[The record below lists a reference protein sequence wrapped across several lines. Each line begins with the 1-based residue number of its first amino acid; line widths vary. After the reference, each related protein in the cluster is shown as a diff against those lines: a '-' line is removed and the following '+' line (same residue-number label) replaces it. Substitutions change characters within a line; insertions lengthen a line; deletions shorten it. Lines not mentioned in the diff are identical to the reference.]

1 MGYTY
6 VLECADGSFYVGS
19 TRHLLP
25 RVEEH
30 NYGEGSNYTR
40 PRLPVVLVYYEEY
53 ERIADAFAREKQL
66 QGWGRAKRIAL
77 ITGATEYLPALSR
90 KVWRRG

>member
-6 VLECADGSFYVGS
+6 ILECADGSFYVGS
-19 TRHLLP
+19 TRHLLQ

-30 NYGEGSNYTR
+30 NHGEGSNYTR

-66 QGWGRAKRIAL
+66 QGWGRAKRVAL
-77 ITGATEYLPALSR
+77 ITGANEYLPALSR